1 MLSNKFRSACWSRF
15 AALAGDRSVATSTGA
30 NDCPIGESKMN
41 QRVMNH
47 SRSRLPSLALLA
59 AVVGGG
65 SKLASAQVQLSVGAG
80 QPYTTIQAAVNACP
94 TAGCV
99 ISLTDTVY
107 AMPREVWI
115 EGKTNL
121 TIQAAPALELAGIR
135 PRLHLSI
142 APGVE
147 FTLAGTAVN
156 PTDPLRPAGWKK
168 WPTGNVAT
176 VGGALNTSN
185 IYSTNGFQHNGYV
198 VIINSTNIT
207 IDGIAIDGTK
217 PTTFV
222 NTGVWSGKYDV
233 FFGNVGINLFLSKN
247 VSVRNTEILNC
258 FSAFYFY
265 NRNVGGAFAM
275 PNVNDLDVSA
285 IVPYSQFGKVG
296 KHLIEK
302 NYIHNNWYG
311 VYDESEWDLGSVIRY
326 NIFNNN
332 FNTQFA
338 QNKDSSSDANN
349 MTGGFM
355 YEKDNS
361 IVPHKI
367 YNNTI
372 NGSSVVFGLSYDKSG
387 VQQYFYNNL
396 VTGWNHQGINA
407 TMLSNDRQMLS
418 RWQYF
423 IYNNTF
429 ELVSDT
435 EISRQLQ
442 SFSSGNVNDSIACQ
456 DKNPGNKAPC
466 YLTFNK
472 PVNVLTS
479 TRLDQWIWNGWNV
492 FSYNR
497 PITFTGLYTLSTGI
511 TDTFL
516 INPNQSQAWVDTFHV
531 GGIIQY
537 MQGLGTTK
545 VDVSS
550 QLNYWADTI
559 PYQSKIA
566 GRATFFAPVWDST
579 IVKNTVLDQGWVAA
593 GTRDADGSLP
603 DRGAVPKAQGNLISA
618 LNLEDQTIVK
628 LNTTN
633 RTVSFPYC
641 LDGEAGTWSNVSF
654 TTNVYFSHVAA
665 AFTQSTGTSD
675 PYPQTNWSIPVN
687 LTPTGATPVV
697 GSCGTYTANLPVAPT
712 DSLARFDLIAQ
723 GTLNGVTVKSSP
735 GVWIWRKAA
744 YELDAWFTDAKGD
757 TVTSVRVGDQV
768 QMHVIGRSTTTGQAV
783 ALNILVATPDHNT
796 FLANDSQITTGD
808 ILSTNVPLGG
818 QTFPV
823 YFTQTGTVTITLAG
837 LNGTLPVPGSAQIIV
852 RPGLPYKA
860 VWELPPSY
868 SLLDHSKPLDSNVT
882 TIPQGI
888 SQVELQVVDSF
899 GNDVDTSSNFTIT
912 TANID
917 PNITSIGFAGT
928 ATGPFTNTNS
938 TPVTLTTDAT
948 GKIQP
953 FIDLVGVQ
961 GQKFWGFSEVVGKTV
976 VDSGLMAVGKALDKL
991 YFVPASAIDTFINTP
1006 VKVHVMISKD
1016 GTTPDVSSAQAG
1028 YEIYLSNPKGTQ
1040 YYASATS
1047 TTPIDSVALVAGAV
1061 DLWVMSATPIT
1072 SDTLKAYNLLIG
1084 SGFPALFAP
1093 VSFRLPPVP
1102 PTPTLKSALFQD
1114 ASCTGAPDSILVKFD
1129 PAGAH
1134 PTLGAGVHINAI
1146 TITAV
1151 NGTVVSL
1158 DSTAVHVSADS
1169 ASLVI
1174 TLPSGNRSAFSPYNP
1189 AATIQISANLN
1200 RAPAADT
1207 VVVLNATPLAVTDGI
1222 GPRPVSAAIVENSN
1236 TGTAPDTLKV
1246 NFSEPVTYS
1255 GGVFPF
1261 QIFSASGTPVPA
1273 TGLAV
1278 NSATGSGTNSL
1289 TFVVT
1294 GNTSSKLTA
1303 GDVLAIAPNTGLTDI
1318 AGNGGRYAQCV
1329 LDTALVVLQPV
1340 AVPIVSAWVSD
1351 VNGDG
1356 KADLVTVIF
1365 RRAFQKPSEAPDS
1378 LVVSNWIGAPT
1389 TKLPWSAADSIG
1401 PATYTFP
1408 IPFPE
1413 GATVGGNTDGSGSIL
1428 LAQGPIRR
1436 ETSELVDSVPPV
1448 AVGVAKLGHGT
1459 TKDTLTVTVS
1469 EPVKAGSGTITL
1481 GKKSSSGADVPL
1493 GLGTASGT
1501 VLTFLITP
1509 GTVLVGDSLRMSIT
1523 GSALVAADNGQAPAA
1538 SGNAPYVP
1546 VVGGDGIPDS
1556 AIVLD
1561 LNGDGTADAIK
1572 LVYAS
1577 PLNGNPSF
1585 TFTWGGKTITVD
1597 SNAYGKS
1604 LKGTTGGIIKVSGF
1618 PALVTAGP
1626 GNGTTQSL
1634 VAGSP
1639 TSVLPFPL
1647 IDGVAPVLDSVYVTY
1662 GQAEG
1667 APDTVRFK
1675 VSEPLGTLP
1684 TVSTLLTIERNGT
1697 ALPFVP
1703 SDPTAQI
1710 LPVNSTTYEIIC
1722 DSCVDGNGS
1731 YGLPGYGDSAKLAK
1745 GLPDA
1750 VGNDVGVVSRWVP
1763 VLTGPHPVRYFAG
1776 VYPSGGVFVVSQGS
1790 TQPAVVQNLPAVTA
1804 WVLPVNADS
1813 TGSWSAVDATTN
1825 GGTSTLDAATA
1836 KGAMLGVTLTL
1847 NTSFDGQ
1854 FIFYDNLGVYA
1865 GKIDVTTDIKDLT
1878 SKGLV
1883 SPTNGKYTMVIGLHD
1898 SNARTLAS
1906 GVYMA
1911 RVISFSEQMVN
1922 GVLQR
1927 VMIQNKLFKFGYK
1940 NTGK

>member
-1 MLSNKFRSACWSRF
+1 MNHARIRSMGLAVV
-15 AALAGDRSVATSTGA
+15 AALVGLV
-30 NDCPIGESKMN
+30 
-41 QRVMNH
+41 
-47 SRSRLPSLALLA
+47 SRT
-59 AVVGGG
+59 
-65 SKLASAQVQLSVGAG
+65 ASAQVQLSVGAG
-80 QPYTTIQAAVNACP
+80 QPYTSIQLAVNACP

-99 ISLTDTVY
+99 ISLTDTSY

-185 IYSTNGFQHNGYV
+185 IYSTNGFQHNGYI
-198 VIINSTNIT
+198 VIVNSTNIT

-311 VYDESEWDLGSVIRY
+311 IYDESEWDLGSVIRY

-332 FNTQFA
+332 YNTQFA

-559 PYQSKIA
+559 PYQSKVA

-641 LDGEAGTWSNVSF
+641 LDGEAGTWSNVTF

-744 YELDAWFTDAKGD
+744 YELDSWFTDASGD
-757 TVTSVRVGDQV
+757 TVTSTRVGQTV
-768 QMHVIGRSTTTGQAV
+768 QMHVIGRSTTTGGAI
-783 ALNILVATPDHNT
+783 ALNVLVATPDHNT
-796 FLANDSQITTGD
+796 FQSNGSQITSGD
-808 ILSTNVPLGG
+808 TIATSVPQGG
-818 QTFPV
+818 MAFPV
-823 YFTQTGTVTITLAG
+823 YFTQTGTVSITLSG

-860 VWELPPSY
+860 VWEMPPSY

-899 GNDVDTSSNFTIT
+899 GNDVDTAWPPITIT
-912 TANID
+912 TADIAPGNPTI
-917 PNITSIGFAGT
+917 SFAST
-928 ATGPFTNTNS
+928 AAGPFTNTGS
-938 TPVTLTTDAT
+938 APITLTTDAT

-953 FIDLVGVQ
+953 FIDIVGVE
-961 GQKFWGFSEVVGKTV
+961 GQQFWGFSQVVGKTV
-976 VDSGLMAVGKALDKL
+976 VDSGLMAVGKALDRL
-991 YFVPASAIDTFINTP
+991 YFVPDTTINRYINTP
-1006 VKVHVMISKD
+1006 VKVHIILSKD
-1016 GTTPDVSSAQAG
+1016 NGLTADAASAQAG
-1028 YEIYLSNPKGTQ
+1028 AEIQLGSNLGTLF
-1040 YYASATS
+1040 YASATS
-1047 TTPIDSVALVAGAV
+1047 TTPLDSAALVGGAV
-1061 DLWVMSATPIT
+1061 DLWVASATPIT
-1072 SDTLKAYNLLIG
+1072 KDILKAYNILIG
-1084 SGFPALFAP
+1084 DGTPAIDTA
-1093 VSFRLPPVP
+1093 SFTPPPIP
-1102 PTPTLKSALFQD
+1102 PMPTLKTAVFQD

-1134 PTLGAGVHINAI
+1134 PTLGAAVHIDSIKI
-1146 TITAV
+1146 TSAS
-1151 NGTVVSL
+1151 GTVVSL
-1158 DSTAVHVSADS
+1158 DSTSVHVSSDS

-1174 TLPSGNRSAFSPYNP
+1174 TLPSGNRASFSPYNP
-1189 AATIQISANLN
+1189 AATIQITANLN

-1207 VVVLNATPLAVTDGI
+1207 IEVLNTTPLSVTDGI
-1222 GPRPVSAAIVENSN
+1222 GPRPVSAAIVENDVPN
-1236 TGTAPDTLKV
+1236 TSDTLKV
-1246 NFSEPVTYS
+1246 NFSEPVNYT

-1261 QIFSASGTPVPA
+1261 QIFSASGAAVSA

-1278 NSATGSGTNSL
+1278 SSATGSGTKSL

-1294 GNTSSKLTA
+1294 GNTAGNLTA
-1303 GDVLAIAPNTGLTDI
+1303 GDVLAIAPGTGLTDI

-1340 AVPIVSAWVSD
+1340 AVPIVSAWISD

-1408 IPFPE
+1408 ISFPE

-1459 TKDTLTVTVS
+1459 GKDTLTVTVS

-1481 GKKSSSGADVPL
+1481 GKKSSTGADVPL

-1523 GSALVAADNGQAPAA
+1523 GSALVASDNSQAPAG

-1572 LVYAS
+1572 LVYAN

-1585 TFTWGGKTITVD
+1585 TFTWGNKTITVD
-1597 SNAYGKS
+1597 STTYGNS
-1604 LKGTTGGIIKVSGF
+1604 LKGTKGGIIKVSGF

-1634 VAGSP
+1634 VAGST
-1639 TSVLPFPL
+1639 TSTLPFPL
-1647 IDGVAPVLDSVYVTY
+1647 IDGVAPVLVSVHVSY

-1667 APDTVRFK
+1667 DPDTVQFQ

-1684 TVSTLLTIERNGT
+1684 PVSSLLTIDRRCRSIRLRGRSFATVAWMDRNPSVFPPSEIPRSSPLECPMPWATRCRIRRAGFRCPPVC
-1697 ALPFVP
+1697 LP
-1703 SDPTAQI
+1703 
-1710 LPVNSTTYEIIC
+1710 
-1722 DSCVDGNGS
+1722 
-1731 YGLPGYGDSAKLAK
+1731 SAT
-1745 GLPDA
+1745 PPMSIPA
-1750 VGNDVGVVSRWVP
+1750 VGYSSLSSR
-1763 VLTGPHPVRYFAG
+1763 
-1776 VYPSGGVFVVSQGS
+1776 
-1790 TQPAVVQNLPAVTA
+1790 NLPSSRTS
-1804 WVLPVNADS
+1804 LP
-1813 TGSWSAVDATTN
+1813 
-1825 GGTSTLDAATA
+1825 
-1836 KGAMLGVTLTL
+1836 
-1847 NTSFDGQ
+1847 
-1854 FIFYDNLGVYA
+1854 
-1865 GKIDVTTDIKDLT
+1865 
-1878 SKGLV
+1878 
-1883 SPTNGKYTMVIGLHD
+1883 
-1898 SNARTLAS
+1898 
-1906 GVYMA
+1906 
-1911 RVISFSEQMVN
+1911 
-1922 GVLQR
+1922 
-1927 VMIQNKLFKFGYK
+1927 
-1940 NTGK
+1940 